1 MKQFIPIALM
11 LLMAPGAIRAQKPA
25 PFTVAFYNTENLF
38 DTLDDPGVMDE
49 EFTPTGEK
57 QWTPER
63 YQDKLQHIARVLT
76 TLDRNEPPAL
86 IGLAEV
92 ENRQV
97 MLDLIQ
103 TQYFSGSYYKVIHE
117 NSPDERGIDV
127 GLLYRPDQFEYLRHQ
142 SIPIVFPFEPDTRVR
157 DILYVK
163 GVAGGADTLHV
174 FVNHWKSR
182 SGGREATEQMRI
194 FSARVLKRHTDS
206 LLNKNPEANIV
217 AMGDFNDE
225 PANKSLHEVLGAE
238 RPEKIR
244 TQKLYN
250 LLYPKDQK
258 GLGTYNYKYEWFMLD
273 NLIVSGGLIKENH
286 GYRIKPRQ
294 VKIFDAPWVMYE
306 NPKAGMMIPNR
317 TYGGPNYF
325 GGYSDHLAIWG
336 TFRWKGKKQ
345 KK

>member
-1 MKQFIPIALM
+1 MKKLPIIALM
-11 LLMAPGAIRAQKPA
+11 FLMTLGVLHAQKPE
-25 PFTVAFYNTENLF
+25 PFTIAFYNVENLF
-38 DTLDDPGVMDE
+38 DTVDDPGIMDE

-63 YQDKLQHIARVLT
+63 YQVKLRHIARVLT
-76 TLDRNEPPAL
+76 TLDGKHPPAL

-97 MLDLIQ
+97 MLDLVQ
-103 TQYFSGSYYKVIHE
+103 TKHFSGSYYSVIHE

-127 GLLYRPDQFEYLRHQ
+127 GLLYRPDQFKYLNHQ
-142 SIPIVFPFEPDTRVR
+142 SIPITFPFEPDSRVR

-194 FSARVLKRHTDS
+194 YSARVLKRHTDS

-225 PANKSLHEVLGAE
+225 PANKSLHETLGAKQ
-238 RPEKIR
+238 PKKIR
-244 TQKLYN
+244 TPKLYN

-273 NLIVSGGLIKENH
+273 NLIVSGGLIKEDH
-286 GYRIKPRQ
+286 GYRVKPRQ
-294 VKIFDAPWVMYE
+294 VEIFDAPWVMYE

-336 TFRWKGKKQ
+336 TFRWKGKHGR
-345 KK
+345 